1 MGKIV
6 PKGAPAS
13 WPGIF
18 RKQGDSP
25 MKVES
30 FLPGGWKPGLVLALA
45 LVVFFPGWTQ
55 GAGNSF
61 LTIQDSRKLALRP
74 ANASL
79 LLAGE
84 EAVILQPLSM
94 ALGLLDGD
102 FVPDLICGYAM
113 GDKGMLAIYKGKAAA
128 FAARPRLH
136 GQAPFGTEDEAF
148 SATPITYPLHFK
160 PDFLG
165 VGDFDND
172 GVMDIIAAE
181 YGGCALFIIPGDG
194 KGNLRKPVS
203 IALPGALTALAVG
216 EMNRR
221 DHLTDIVAAVRV
233 ASDDFRVLI
242 FESPRGAL
250 LAQPETFV
258 MPGEVSFL
266 EVGRFDAD
274 ALHDCAAAV
283 GNELILIHGRDR
295 RLTAPKSRRDRVPE
309 SAIARHRFESP
320 ILGLA
325 AGDFVGG
332 RETNL
337 AVLTDDG
344 IIHYLD
350 AKAAKQA
357 ALRKPTEQTETAAKS
372 AVADGSP
379 ETLFK
384 NTVSSELARFALD
397 PIARVTSEATPNDP
411 REPALSKSSERAVG
425 NRLLR
430 TRVSIAEK
438 DDLLVFRPDE
448 NRVLVVVNRPRART
462 AEEEPVVLVA
472 TEDESEA
479 SFAHRLALATAPAP
493 TDLHA
498 LSLNTAAPPV
508 AVLPVRINRDALDD
522 LIVLG
527 EDIEHPLSVA
537 MTTVSAV
544 YVVTSSGDEPDADLS
559 DDELDPPT
567 LRAAIQNANKSPGFA
582 AIYFNLP
589 PDTVIPL
596 FSRLPPVEYPTSFS
610 TLWPDTYPLLDGG
623 FLAPEPGVSMS
634 GLILKNDTS
643 VEGICVQNFPGIGIS
658 LSVAVGNNKVTDVIV
673 FNNQGPGININSN
686 HNQIG
691 GLTETPGLSPG
702 NWAMGQTGNSGNGI
716 SIVNGDHNIVQ
727 GNLLGIDF
735 DDVPSTT
742 TCDGIYIR
750 GTGNQIGGTDP
761 EARNVVCGN
770 QRPSVDIGSG
780 TGEGNIILGNFLG
793 TNREGTIPLQGGTG
807 TGIRISGHSDN
818 TIGGTAA
825 GAENVIGGHLFGI
838 SMSNAPP
845 DRPITGTIIQ
855 GNLIGV
861 GVDLSPIRNSLGVHI
876 GEQDNLLGG
885 VGFLAANV
893 IGFNGTG
900 VRTQGEAGEFP
911 VVVAGNDIGAYSIFG
926 ETYLLGNERSGII
939 LWGTNTVVG
948 CPEGEAGNLVV
959 HNGGDGI
966 LFQYVT
972 AQDNLVVGNLIGIDD
987 DGTTPRPNATNGIRI
1002 TQGANRNIVQ
1012 NNLISGNGGD
1022 GIRIDRVGANSH
1034 SNVLRS
1040 NWIGTDL
1047 DGIEAVPNGGNGVT
1061 IDDCTSNTLGR
1072 EAEGE
1077 PFLIVGNA
1085 GHGIEIVGPEAAH
1098 NSITDVFIVK
1108 NEGDGV
1114 HIGRGANHNI
1124 IGGGHDQKP
1133 NTISGNQGNGIG
1145 IAESDGLV
1153 PHDNQVL
1160 YNFIGTS
1167 DDVTEALPNERNG
1180 VLVENARDNRI
1191 GLAGR
1196 MLPETVIAGNLECGV
1211 KISGPNATGN
1221 IVSGN
1226 YIGLNPG
1233 GTKPIPNR
1241 GDGIRLVNGA
1251 HNNRIGAD
1259 HLYTTNIISA
1269 NSGNGIY
1276 LGAEG
1281 GAPARS
1287 NNVQGNFI
1295 GIPYFHGYDKGNE
1308 GYGILIEDARENTI
1322 GGAFVQGFYMIHSLQ
1337 KDEENFLKAAPSL
1350 SGLAS
1355 AAIPNRIKGT
1365 GAPSAHSENPGA
1377 LGNLIGNNLLG
1388 GIRIAGTR
1396 SYGNV
1401 IQGNRIGTDMG
1412 DNPHP
1417 NRWAGLWIDTPSS
1430 NTLVGGPDPESY
1442 NLVSSNGGD
1451 GICISNGEGHRILG
1465 NLIGLD
1471 SATGAAS
1478 RPNAGYGIVVEDEA
1492 RNVEIGG
1499 LGVDEGNVV
1508 SGNIMAGVAIL
1519 GAKTS
1524 GHILRGNR
1532 IGTTA
1537 DGIAALP
1544 NAVEGILVEDAEAV
1558 RIGDTAPGGGNLI
1571 AGNTGPGIRIEG
1583 RMTTVTDVWIEG
1595 NVIGINSQSDQAL
1608 ANQGGGIVVEG
1619 KTQGARI
1626 RGNTVSGNARTGITL
1641 HGKDS
1646 VETHILGNSIGVD
1659 STGQFRIA
1667 NQGDGIR
1674 VHGTRKTIIG
1684 GSGDD
1689 RNIVSGNSGHGISIY
1704 GEGIVFMGM
1713 KKTADEE
1720 EETLVRGNLIGV
1732 NHALA
1737 PLPNEGDGVCI
1748 LDSSGNTIGPDNRI
1762 AHNDGSGVVVV
1773 ALNKAEGNAILA
1785 NSIYGNAKLGIDLGD
1800 NGVTPNDFDDSDAG
1814 ANRLQNFPTLDVATT
1829 RTMALGPGTTPTL
1842 VLVLEGHL
1850 RSTPNTDFRLDFF
1863 GNPNTDPS
1871 GYGEGEMFLGSD
1883 FVRTSPSGTA
1893 AFAVMLD
1900 PAAYPGMRFATAT
1913 ATSLPANNTSEFSA
1927 CARIQYAEIRTYD
1940 VWLVK

>member
-1 MGKIV
+1 
-6 PKGAPAS
+6 
-13 WPGIF
+13 
-18 RKQGDSP
+18 

-30 FLPGGWKPGLVLALA
+30 FLPGGWKPRFVLALA
-45 LVVFFPGWTQ
+45 LVVFLPGWTQ

-74 ANASL
+74 ADASL

-84 EAVILQPLSM
+84 EAVILQPLSV

-102 FVPDLICGYAM
+102 FVPDLVCGYAA
-113 GDKGMLAIYKGKAAA
+113 GDRGMLALHAGNAMA
-128 FAARPRLH
+128 FAAHPRLR

-148 SATPITYPLHFK
+148 SATPITYPLYFK

-172 GVMDIIAAE
+172 GNMDLVTAE
-181 YGGCALFIIPGDG
+181 YGGRSLFVIPGDG
-194 KGNLRKPVS
+194 QGNWGDPVS

-216 EMNRR
+216 EINRR
-221 DHLTDIVAAVRV
+221 DNIADIALAIRTKQGGQ
-233 ASDDFRVLI
+233 VLV
-242 FESPRGAL
+242 FESPRGVLRAE
-250 LAQPETFV
+250 PEV
-258 MPGEVSFL
+258 YPLPGAATFL
-266 EVGRFDAD
+266 ELGLFDED
-274 ALHDCAAAV
+274 VYHDCAAAV
-283 GNELILIHGRDR
+283 GDELILIHGRDR
-295 RLTAPKSRRDRVPE
+295 RLTAPKSRRDRVPKP
-309 SAIARHRFESP
+309 AIARHRFDSA
-320 ILGLA
+320 IRGLA

-350 AKAAKQA
+350 ARAAKQA
-357 ALRKPTEQTETAAKS
+357 ALRQPTKQTETAAADNS
-372 AVADGSP
+372 SRAVF
-379 ETLFK
+379 E
-384 NTVSSELARFALD
+384 NTRESELARFVLD
-397 PIARVTSEATPNDP
+397 PFNPKTRSIGL
-411 REPALSKSSERAVG
+411 LSLDRPVR

-430 TRVSIAEK
+430 ARVSCAEK
-438 DDLLVFRPDE
+438 DDLLALPPGANSPRVVM
-448 NRVLVVVNRPRART
+448 NRSMANVQ
-462 AEEEPVVLVA
+462 AERETWIA
-472 TEDESEA
+472 TERDSEESLARKFEQYDTA
-479 SFAHRLALATAPAP
+479 AFAAP

-498 LSLNTAAPPV
+498 VSLNTAAPPV
-508 AVLPVRINRDALDD
+508 AVLPVRINHDALDD
-522 LIVLG
+522 LVVL
-527 EDIEHPLSVA
+527 EQDPEKPFSVA

-544 YVVTSSGDEPDADLS
+544 YVVTSAGDEPDADLS
-559 DDELDPPT
+559 DDELNPPT

-582 AIYFNLP
+582 AIYIDLP

-623 FLAPEPGVSMS
+623 FLVPEPGVSMS

-643 VEGICVQNFPGIGIS
+643 VKGIRVRNFPGIGIS
-658 LSVAVGNNKVTDVIV
+658 LSVAVGNNSVTDVEV
-673 FNNQGPGININSN
+673 FDNQGPGININSN

-691 GLTETPGLSPG
+691 GLTETPGMPPG
-702 NWAMGQTGNSGNGI
+702 NWVLGQTGNSGRGI
-716 SIVNGDHNIVQ
+716 AIVNGNYNIVR

-735 DDVPSTT
+735 DDIPSTT
-742 TCDGIYIR
+742 TRDGVYIR
-750 GTGNQIGGTDP
+750 GSGNQIGGTEP

-770 QRPSVDIGSG
+770 QIPAVDIAFG
-780 TGEGNIILGNFLG
+780 TGEGNSILGNFLG
-793 TNREGTIPLQGGTG
+793 TNREGTLPIQGGTG
-807 TGIRISGHSDN
+807 TGIQISGHYDT
-818 TIGGTAA
+818 TIGGTADGA
-825 GAENVIGGHLFGI
+825 GNVIGGHLFGI
-838 SMSNAPP
+838 AMSNTPP
-845 DRPITGTIIQ
+845 DSPITGTIIQ

-861 GVDLSPIRNSLGVHI
+861 GADGVSPVRNSLGVHI
-876 GEQDNLLGG
+876 GEHDNLLGG
-885 VGFLAANV
+885 VELGSANT
-893 IGFNGTG
+893 IGFNGSG

-911 VVVAGNDIGAYSIFG
+911 VVVIGNDIGAYYSIFG
-926 ETYLLGNERSGII
+926 THPRGNERSGII

-966 LFQYVT
+966 LFQYTT

-987 DGTTPRPNATNGIRI
+987 DGTTPRPNALNGIRI
-1002 TQGANRNIVQ
+1002 TQGANRNIVH
-1012 NNLISGNGGD
+1012 NNLISGNERD
-1022 GIRIDRVGANSH
+1022 GIRIDRVGTNSH
-1034 SNVLRS
+1034 SNVLRG

-1047 DGIEAVPNGGNGVT
+1047 DGLEAVPNGGNGVT

-1072 EAEGE
+1072 EADGE

-1098 NSITDVFIVK
+1098 NSVVDVFVVE

-1241 GDGIRLVNGA
+1241 SDGIRLVNGA

-1355 AAIPNRIKGT
+1355 ATIPNRIA
-1365 GAPSAHSENPGA
+1365 GAGVPLVHSENNGP

-1499 LGVDEGNVV
+1499 LGVNEGNVV
-1508 SGNIMAGVAIL
+1508 SGNTMAGVAIL

-1595 NVIGINSQSDQAL
+1595 NAIGINSQSDQAL

-1762 AHNDGSGVVVV
+1762 AHNDGIGVVVV
-1773 ALNKAEGNAILA
+1773 AVNKAEGNAILA
-1785 NSIYGNAKLGIDLGD
+1785 NSIYSNAKLGIDLGD
-1800 NGVTPNDFDDSDAG
+1800 DGVTPNDFDDTDTG
-1814 ANRLQNFPTLDVATT
+1814 ANRLQNFPILDVATT
-1829 RTMALGPGTTPTL
+1829 RTMTLGPGTTPTL

-1883 FVRTSPSGTA
+1883 FVRTSPGGTA
-1893 AFAVMLD
+1893 AFAVVLD
-1900 PAAYPGMRFATAT
+1900 PAAHPGMRFASAT
-1913 ATSLPANNTSEFSA
+1913 ATSLPDNNTSEFSA
-1927 CARIQYAEIRTYD
+1927 CARIQYAEIRNYD